1 MSDLAVSGLQG
12 VLWDMDGTLLD
23 SEKIWDVAV
32 AELSLELGREL
43 TPEVRE
49 STLGNSMRGALTKVF
64 AHTGTELTER
74 MFSFGRDWLTARV
87 GSLFAEGIPWRP
99 GAKDALQLARDMGL
113 KTALVTNTERGLVDN
128 ALDTIGREYFDFT
141 VSGDEVDEGKPHP
154 APYLRGASLLGLDPS
169 SCLAVEDSPT
179 GSLSAHRAGCSV
191 LLVPSEV
198 AVEPTPGYVLL
209 DSLVGLTADQFR
221 SAWRDA
227 RTSAAS

>member
-1 MSDLAVSGLQG
+1 MSDNSSLQG

-32 AELSLELGREL
+32 AELSVTHGREL

-64 AHTGTELTER
+64 VHTGTDVTEE
-74 MFSFGRDWLTARV
+74 SLAAGRDWLTARV
-87 GSLFAEGIPWRP
+87 SELFAEGIPWRP
-99 GAKDALQLARDMGL
+99 GAKDALALARDIGL
-113 KTALVTNTERGLVDN
+113 RTALVTNTERGLVEN

-154 APYLRGASLLGLDPS
+154 APYLKGAALLDLDPS
-169 SCLAVEDSPT
+169 QCLAVEDSPT

-198 AVEPTPGYVLL
+198 AVAASPGYVVRE
-209 DSLVGLTADQFR
+209 SLVGLTADDLR
-221 SAWRDA
+221 SAWCDA
-227 RTSAAS
+227 RRPASS